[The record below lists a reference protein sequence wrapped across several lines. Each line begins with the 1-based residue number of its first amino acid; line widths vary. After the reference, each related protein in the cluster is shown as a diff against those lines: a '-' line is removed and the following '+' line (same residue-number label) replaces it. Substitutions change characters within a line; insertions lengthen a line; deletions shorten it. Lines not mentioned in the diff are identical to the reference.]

1 MCVCVTH
8 GVEAVF
14 GDTSGDVV
22 VGLRYRTYF
31 CLLEELWKRNLR
43 TGETVR

>member
-1 MCVCVTH
+1 MCVCVCVTH

-22 VGLRYRTYF
+22 V
-31 CLLEELWKRNLR
+31 CLERVFDAELIS
-43 TGETVR
+43 VC